1 MIGINLKLSLIMA
14 NDVKKAMAQR
24 YREYLQ
30 GWAYIP
36 IQDLPKYEK
45 AFNELK

>member
-1 MIGINLKLSLIMA
+1 MSNKS
-14 NDVKKAMAQR
+14 AMAQR
-24 YREYLQ
+24 YREYVL

-45 AFNELK
+45 AFKEVNNIN

>member
-1 MIGINLKLSLIMA
+1 MSNKR
-14 NDVKKAMAQR
+14 AMAQR
-24 YREYLQ
+24 YREYVQ

-45 AFNELK
+45 AFKEVININ